1 MKKLVSLAL
10 ALIMA
15 LSLCSFASAE
25 EPTLV
30 RFWHNRSSG
39 ANLEAC
45 EKAVDEFN
53 KTIGKEKNIF
63 VEATYIGG
71 YPELYS
77 KCQLASQTDEVPTV
91 AVFGNTYIVSLL
103 EDELLRSA

>member
-1 MKKLVSLAL
+1 MKTRIVALFLSLAIL
-10 ALIMA
+10 

-45 EKAVDEFN
+45 EKAGVM
-53 KTIGKEKNIF
+53 I
-63 VEATYIGG
+63 
-71 YPELYS
+71 L
-77 KCQLASQTDEVPTV
+77 
-91 AVFGNTYIVSLL
+91 
-103 EDELLRSA
+103 